1 MRGEIGRPWELSQIL
16 GFVFCHQQL
25 LQEEVR
31 VQMVAEVVPEEAV
44 PAIAARQH
52 PTPRLLKQRGC
63 DFGSESE

>member
-1 MRGEIGRPWELSQIL
+1 MRGEIGRPWELSQTL

-44 PAIAARQH
+44 PANTARQH
-52 PTPRLLKQRGC
+52 PAPRLLKQRGC